1 MWFFLNEYFF
11 PSCPI
16 FFLFSMMCLVLL
28 ILSKVLCIRDLTHCP
43 FLHLNH
49 HLILLCVQPTSLL
62 GFLGPWIGMVFL
74 FLLFRLLLIILLYPS
89 LIIKLLLKSVGIKL
103 YKINFT
109 LFKTIIFG
117 ASSLVLLELSLLG
130 VNGYRP
136 LSYVLMALLNNI
148 NLI

>member
-1 MWFFLNEYFF
+1 VSFHLVLL
-11 PSCPI
+11 

-28 ILSKVLCIRDLTHCP
+28 ILSQVLCIRDITHCL

-49 HLILLCVQPTSLL
+49 YLILLCIQPTSLL

-103 YKINFT
+103 YKINFR
-109 LFKTIIFG
+109 LIIFG
-117 ASSLVLLELSLLG
+117 ASSIVLLELSLLG
-130 VNGYRP
+130 VNGYTP